1 MINPKKTLK
10 NIIPYEID
18 RYYQE
23 YDLKLDSN
31 ENLFGPSPNVIS
43 ALRSFNPDKVNYYPA
58 YGNLVDRLS
67 DILGC
72 GQENIIFTNGCDEAI
87 NVLFNTFLD
96 KDDKVLS
103 FAPTFSMP
111 KLYSDII
118 GAEFFEISYNSNW
131 EFDLELFEK
140 NIDSKTKIL
149 YITSPNNPTGGVVD
163 LKTIEYLLNKYKDKL
178 LALDFTYFN
187 FSELSHQE
195 FFDLVKKYDN
205 VAILKSFSK
214 DFALAGLRL
223 GFIYANKNI
232 INEVKKV
239 ISPYSVNAAAVIAG
253 IEALNDIHYFREI
266 MHEIKKS
273 KAYLIEE
280 LNKLGFRA
288 YSTQANFV
296 LCDFGDYA
304 DFYYQKL
311 LNNGIKVKYFKNV
324 KGLDNT
330 FRITVPPTEGAKKF
344 IDVLK
349 VKPMFV
355 FDLDGVVFD
364 VKNSYR
370 EAIKK
375 TFARFTG
382 YECSDE
388 DMQDAKNMGGLAND
402 WDLTHYLIKKAG
414 FSADYNDLIRVFQN
428 YFFVP
433 DKEGSKGLIDREEVV
448 FNSSFFEKLTK
459 YADCAVFTGRP
470 RIEAFYSLEKFNIKK
485 YFSYF
490 MCNEDL
496 EGNQKPS
503 PFGLGQIKKHCRF
516 SDIYYFGDT
525 VDDIK
530 AGNDANVTVFG
541 IIPPNAAIPDK
552 TVEIMKNLGAKDVF
566 LNPDELLNKLVK
578 EKINAN
584 Y

>member
-1 MINPKKTLK
+1 MNTNKTFDVNAWVRP
-10 NIIPYEID
+10 NIREMKPYSSARDEFHGTASVF
-18 RYYQE
+18 
-23 YDLKLDSN
+23 LDAN
-31 ENLFGPSPNVIS
+31 ENPYNAPYNRYPDPMQWRLKEKVS
-43 ALRSFNPDKVNYYPA
+43 AIKGVPKECILLGNGSDEPIDLIMRAFCEPGKDAILTLDPTYGMYQVAAEINHVACRKVKLTPDFQIDMPA
-58 YGNLVDRLS
+58 FLS
-67 DILGC
+67 QIDD
-72 GQENIIFTNGCDEAI
+72 TVKAI
-87 NVLFNTFLD
+87 YLC
-96 KDDKVLS
+96 
-103 FAPTFSMP
+103 
-111 KLYSDII
+111 
-118 GAEFFEISYNSNW
+118 
-131 EFDLELFEK
+131 
-140 NIDSKTKIL
+140 
-149 YITSPNNPTGGVVD
+149 SPNNPTGGVVD

-195 FFDLVKKYDN
+195 FFDLVKRYDN

-253 IEALNDIHYFREI
+253 IEALSDIHYFREI

-311 LNNGIKVKYFKNV
+311 LNNGIKVKYFKNI

-375 TFARFTG
+375 TFASFTG

-448 FNSSFFEKLTK
+448 FNSSFFEKLT
-459 YADCAVFTGRP
+459 
-470 RIEAFYSLEKFNIKK
+470 
-485 YFSYF
+485 
-490 MCNEDL
+490 
-496 EGNQKPS
+496 
-503 PFGLGQIKKHCRF
+503 
-516 SDIYYFGDT
+516 
-525 VDDIK
+525 
-530 AGNDANVTVFG
+530 
-541 IIPPNAAIPDK
+541 
-552 TVEIMKNLGAKDVF
+552 
-566 LNPDELLNKLVK
+566 
-578 EKINAN
+578 
-584 Y
+584 